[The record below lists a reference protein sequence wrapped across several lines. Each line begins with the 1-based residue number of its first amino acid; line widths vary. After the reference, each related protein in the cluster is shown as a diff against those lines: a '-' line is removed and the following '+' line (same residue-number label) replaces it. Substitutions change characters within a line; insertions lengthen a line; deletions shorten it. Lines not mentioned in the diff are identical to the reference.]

1 MHQTTSSQVSND
13 AIIENA
19 AQWFMRLQED
29 DCTDVERNQFAQW
42 LAADPRHA
50 REYQAMRDTWAAC
63 EGLKPAVAPPT
74 PPAASAADPRRSRQ
88 PQRYKQILSFTAAAA
103 LALLVGWHQGWIPS
117 QYESQQADNA
127 TRMVTLPDGSRVE
140 LNINTHLTYTGYRD
154 RRIVSLD
161 NGEAFFEVARDSLH
175 PFIVKAGQGSIEA
188 TGTRFNVWLYQE
200 QVQVMLVEGSVQ
212 VVSDRTHTDRSVHLT
227 PGMQAA
233 YQAGDT
239 QPKVSQS
246 RSADTS
252 LAWRYGKLVFNDLPL
267 RLALPLI
274 NRYLSTPV
282 MLADNATGDLRLG
295 LNYNTREMSALVNAL
310 PQVLPVQIISNAQGN
325 PVLYRH
331 PATPPRS

>member
-13 AIIENA
+13 SIIENA

-29 DCTDVERNQFAQW
+29 DCTDVERTQFAQW

-50 REYQAMRDTWAAC
+50 HEYEAMCATWAAC
-63 EGLKPAVAPPT
+63 EGLKPT
-74 PPAASAADPRRSRQ
+74 GMPPASPA
-88 PQRYKQILSFTAAAA
+88 TAAAA
-103 LALLVGWHQGWIPS
+103 PRSRPRRHRQIFSLAAATALSWLVGWHQGWIPS
-117 QYESQQADNA
+117 QYESQQAGNA
-127 TRMVTLPDGSRVE
+127 TRIVTLPDGSRVE

-188 TGTRFNVWLYQE
+188 IGTRFNVWLYEQ

-212 VVSDRTHTDRSVHLT
+212 VVSDRSHPDRSVQLT
-227 PGMQAA
+227 PGMQAG
-233 YQAGDT
+233 YQAGDAQARIS
-239 QPKVSQS
+239 QP
-246 RSADTS
+246 RAADTS

-274 NRYLSTPV
+274 NRYLTTPV

-310 PQVLPVQIISNAQGN
+310 PQVLPVQIIPNAQGN

>member
-29 DCTDVERNQFAQW
+29 DCTDVERHQFAQW

-50 REYQAMRDTWAAC
+50 REYQAMRETWAAC
-63 EGLKPAVAPPT
+63 EGLEPAIIPPVAGRAAPRSSRPRRHRQIFSFA
-74 PPAASAADPRRSRQ
+74 AAS
-88 PQRYKQILSFTAAAA
+88 A

-117 QYESQQADNA
+117 QYESQQAENA

-161 NGEAFFEVARDSLH
+161 SGEAFFEVARDPSH
-175 PFIVKAGQGSIEA
+175 PFIVQAGQGSIEA
-188 TGTRFNVWLYQE
+188 TGTRFNVWLYQQ

-212 VVSDRTHTDRSVHLT
+212 VVSDRSHPDRSVQLT
-227 PGMQAA
+227 PGMQAG

-239 QPKVSQS
+239 QPSISQS
-246 RSADTS
+246 RSDTG

-267 RLALPLI
+267 RTALPLI
-274 NRYLSTPV
+274 NRYLSTPLT
-282 MLADNATGDLRLG
+282 LADKATGDLRLG
-295 LNYNTREMSALVNAL
+295 LNYNTREMAALVNAL
-310 PQVLPVQIISNAQGN
+310 PQVLPVQIIPNAQGN
-325 PVLYRH
+325 PVLHRH
-331 PATPPRS
+331 PAIPPRS